1 MPEQVRNRTIHI
13 ERNASRAQTQLHIE
27 PIPFN
32 DAQMTGFMFVA
43 YKTLQID
50 VCG

>member
-1 MPEQVRNRTIHI
+1 MPEQVTGRPVYIKG
-13 ERNASRAQTQLHIE
+13 NASRAQAQLHIE
-27 PIPFN
+27 SIPID
-32 DAQMTGFMFVA
+32 DAQMAGFMFVA